1 MSSWSWS
8 SWRSPRSRRSS
19 TCSSW
24 EGRGGHPG
32 RPDAGGGSAPA
43 RSGTLAPGEKQKLFL
58 PSSRVKNLPAPRTWG
73 WQHAPPCRRAR
84 PPPQRDRAPSLL
96 SLSRTPEQW
105 VYTLLKKKQ
114 WIFVF
119 FSFHKILIFSP
130 RTLFFGRYLNV
141 SGDCV
146 INRAVNRVPNF
157 MKKFIIYDNDL

>member
-8 SWRSPRSRRSS
+8 SWRSPWSRRSS
-19 TCSSW
+19 TCSWW

-73 WQHAPPCRRAR
+73 WQDAPPCRRAR

-105 VYTLLKKKQ
+105 VYTLLKNTTD
-114 WIFVF
+114 FCLF
-119 FSFHKILIFSP
+119 FFPQNLNFLP
-130 RTLFFGRYLNV
+130 ENYVFGRYLTHLTLRHHY
-141 SGDCV
+141 C
-146 INRAVNRVPNF
+146 A
-157 MKKFIIYDNDL
+157 IIKCLKG